1 MQDLMFAEEPVEK
14 REQLLRDNYTKSTFT
29 GKAAYSEIF
38 ENFHIND
45 EKTGWIPAK
54 LGQFLRLN
62 RAVFDKKE
70 ENMKLVSALK
80 NFTAN
85 AKSEIEKQRDPSG
98 SRADVYRTQVESN
111 LPKDF
116 TVNIAI
122 FKGTEKTPIVVE
134 FDHYLSDGEVYLQ
147 LVSPGA
153 KEVAE
158 EYRDRCI
165 DDVSTPQS
173 MSSCIGSSSVQPDN
187 ATSSLSVYGAL
198 LGFTNIPRWELSH
211 I

>member
-1 MQDLMFAEEPVEK
+1 MEK
-14 REQLLRDNYTKSTFT
+14 NNEKIAVNIGNYTGEKPIEIVLREGVAPEVQQLELKKPEKIDAAGVLSTPLDWLVKRVDTIDQKEANIVVNREAMTITLTINERDNYTKSTFT

-38 ENFHIND
+38 EAFHIND

-98 SRADVYRTQVESN
+98 SR
-111 LPKDF
+111 
-116 TVNIAI
+116 
-122 FKGTEKTPIVVE
+122 
-134 FDHYLSDGEVYLQ
+134 
-147 LVSPGA
+147 
-153 KEVAE
+153 
-158 EYRDRCI
+158 
-165 DDVSTPQS
+165 
-173 MSSCIGSSSVQPDN
+173 
-187 ATSSLSVYGAL
+187 
-198 LGFTNIPRWELSH
+198 
-211 I
+211 